1 MLWQIQCVPYLD
13 SSSSSRRLTAAALHS
28 LSNLER
34 GSVRTSLYS
43 DWGSCWISI
52 SPPVCVHI
60 VDISINLQ
68 ILCNQKMRFLI
79 YIMWG
84 LNNIMDVVCDLRINK
99 LFTINSYIS
108 MYKPTEVQK
117 FSFLCDLFKD
127 QEVIFMTKWLYRTSL

>member
-1 MLWQIQCVPYLD
+1 MLWQIQYVPYLD

-28 LSNLER
+28 LSSLER

-60 VDISINLQ
+60 EDISINLQ

-99 LFTINSYIS
+99 LFTINSYIY
-108 MYKPTEVQK
+108 MKCK
-117 FSFLCDLFKD
+117 SFHFCATFLK
-127 QEVIFMTKWLYRTSL
+127 IKRSYSWRKWLYRTSL

>member
-1 MLWQIQCVPYLD
+1 MLWLIQCVPYLD

-28 LSNLER
+28 LSSLER

-60 VDISINLQ
+60 EDISINLQ
-68 ILCNQKMRFLI
+68 ILCNQKMRFHI
-79 YIMWG
+79 YYVG
-84 LNNIMDVVCDLRINK
+84 PQCDLRINK

-117 FSFLCDLFKD
+117 FSFLCNLFKD
-127 QEVIFMTKWLYRTSL
+127 QEVLLYKIQM